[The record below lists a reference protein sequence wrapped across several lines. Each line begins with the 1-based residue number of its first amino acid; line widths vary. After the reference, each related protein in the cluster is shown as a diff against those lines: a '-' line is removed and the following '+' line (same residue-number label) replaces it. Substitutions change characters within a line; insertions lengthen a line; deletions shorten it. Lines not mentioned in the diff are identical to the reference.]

1 MTKAGFEGYF
11 TNHYLMQSSTWGL
24 YQSSVSEQVNVE
36 TTGHQ
41 SFDRVREY
49 KYKSSTL
56 KWKASEILQGA
67 FPKKVEK
74 DVEGKE
80 EELFENHVKHN
91 KEKEMGLNKKVLEE
105 KNDEEDYYLSVEIRT
120 NSTKIVI

>member
-1 MTKAGFEGYF
+1 MQCILEIISSFNFREEYNSLTFSVNDCTLRPLTF
-11 TNHYLMQSSTWGL
+11 T
-24 YQSSVSEQVNVE
+24 E
-36 TTGHQ
+36 T
-41 SFDRVREY
+41 
-49 KYKSSTL
+49 
-56 KWKASEILQGA
+56 SEILQGA

-91 KEKEMGLNKKVLEE
+91 EEKEMGLNKKVLEE

>member
-41 SFDRVREY
+41 SFDGVREY

-56 KWKASEILQGA
+56 K
-67 FPKKVEK
+67 
-74 DVEGKE
+74 
-80 EELFENHVKHN
+80 
-91 KEKEMGLNKKVLEE
+91 
-105 KNDEEDYYLSVEIRT
+105 
-120 NSTKIVI
+120 

>member
-1 MTKAGFEGYF
+1 M
-11 TNHYLMQSSTWGL
+11 
-24 YQSSVSEQVNVE
+24 YQSCVSEQVNVE

-41 SFDRVREY
+41 SFERREY

-74 DVEGKE
+74 DVEEKE

-91 KEKEMGLNKKVLEE
+91 EEKEMRLNTKVLEE

-120 NSTKIVI
+120 NTTKIVI